1 MYIRQI
7 LNNNVLLVEDSN
19 RTEKLIWGRGIGF
32 NNKKNQAYEL
42 KTGDKIYTMQKN
54 DQNSEFM
61 NQFNQLLKKVPYE
74 YFKVTSKIID
84 VAKEYT
90 GNEYDDFLLITL
102 TDHIYFSVGRM
113 KDGIFIRNPFL
124 NDLRVLYAE
133 EYQAAKLGLKY
144 IESISKLKIPDDE
157 AGYIAIHL
165 IESKINHGDD
175 SGVIKTEIL
184 LQRIEEISNIIS
196 SKIAVD
202 KKDVSYNRFLIH
214 LKYLLVR
221 WSLGTK
227 DDEESATD
235 YELKLYNEMLKH
247 DRKLRKSL
255 KLVVDYFKYE
265 MDFTL
270 DTSEKLYLALHIKR
284 LFK

>member
-19 RTEKLIWGRGIGF
+19 HTEKLIWGRGIGF

-42 KTGDKIYTMQKN
+42 KTSDKVYTMQS
-54 DQNSEFM
+54 NSENIEFM
-61 NQFNQLLKKVPYE
+61 SQFNQLLEKVPYE
-74 YFKVTSKIID
+74 YFKITSKIID
-84 VAKEYT
+84 IAKEYT

-113 KDGIFIRNPFL
+113 KDGIFIGNPFM
-124 NDLRVLYAE
+124 NDLRVLYDKE
-133 EYQAAKLGLKY
+133 FFAAKSGLKY
-144 IESISKLKIPDDE
+144 IEEISNLKIPEDE

-165 IESKINHGDD
+165 IESKINHGND

-184 LQRIEEISNIIS
+184 LQRIEEISNLVS
-196 SKIAVD
+196 EKIEVNKND
-202 KKDVSYNRFLIH
+202 ISYNRFLIH

-221 WSLGTK
+221 QSLGTE
-227 DDEESATD
+227 DIDEMTD
-235 YELKLYNEMLKH
+235 YETKIYKEMVRH
-247 DRKLRKSL
+247 DRRL
-255 KLVVDYFKYE
+255 KRVLKIVVDYFEEE
-265 MDFTL
+265 MNFTL
-270 DTSEKLYLALHIKR
+270 GTSEKLYLALHIKR